1 MLLFFYS
8 DMDLFFDSATV
19 NPLLKTNG
27 RRFNFV
33 ISYFGEL

>member
-19 NPLLKTNG
+19 NPLLKING
-27 RRFNFV
+27 RRVNFV